1 MSSPNIEIHEFS
13 TGIHFQQRV
22 NGWVSLGF
30 TGQYMNATINPIPQ
44 VVERSI
50 ANQEFALTEGSS
62 TENPAIIGRIV
73 GSGNDAWS
81 VMAVVT
87 RGQDEVGRSAAFYR
101 YFLCQGDNNLRFIL
115 TWWEQDQK
123 PTFNPL
129 DFEGS
134 PFLFMGESGQPHL
147 TKEDESL
154 PFEQDQAIVLPAE
167 NQSDLFTLNALAI
180 IKFNKSKKVLPVAW
194 AFNVEALEKPERFQV
209 IQPASQ
215 RAYDGLKR
223 AIANAAQVVS
233 AINIDE
239 AALKSA
245 IRSLMNSSTVK
256 PEAVQEIVK
265 GLENKDVTADYWES
279 LFNAQG
285 ADKAIKQKI
294 YSSQMVRLITL
305 RAMVIP
311 ESLPQFL
318 AWLNVQ
324 AGKKPDENQ
333 TVSLDFQKAIRAS
346 FPKEQLTK
354 GIRYLLLNLLNK
366 KISVDSLC
374 WSLMIDGSAWVYAQ
388 KEFIADIRDDL
399 QLICNYFSSPRTLY
413 KSSSY
418 TDPNSVLTSS
428 SSFPPQNDSQ
438 FHHVQPPI
446 KKDSWQ
452 DNFKYQKQIWANL
465 INNWQGIQQG
475 YYKIEEYQPL
485 AELFENFRQYDLA
498 AYFYQVSDG
507 IVNKDLY
514 YEVANQQ
521 YRHRRSPVV
530 FGVEIEPKKNLIDHV
545 LDFITQEYIVPIQFV
560 IPLSLFIL
568 VSGWFIGTKNWESYT
583 NETDIEK
590 SLCSKTF
597 KDTKNCPVIVLDP
610 KTSYGFSEIKQ
621 LIPEV
626 VEGVTKQK
634 KGEEDIKYQTADKK
648 YNKEMSEGK
657 SATPPQEKTEEN
669 IRQEVI
675 GKLGNILY
683 PNNTALKYEDLK
695 PGKDPTDLKTQKQWV
710 TAIYNY
716 QIKKNVRYQKI
727 ADNGNKSDKCNQRI
741 LWVCLSK
748 SGEDNDTSDSVDNAK
763 DSELY
768 KKLKNDILAPIKS
781 EQSRGINSP
790 SQSSSRLKPTGN
802 LKGGSEN

>member
-215 RAYDGLKR
+215 RAYDVLKR

-311 ESLPQFL
+311 ETLPQFL

-399 QLICNYFSSPRTLY
+399 QLICNYFSSPRTSS

-418 TDPNSVLTSS
+418 TDPHSVLTSG
-428 SSFPPQNDSQ
+428 SSFASQNDSQ

-465 INNWQGIQQG
+465 INSWQGIQQG
-475 YYKIEEYQPL
+475 YYKIEEYQPF
-485 AELFENFRQYDLA
+485 AELFENLRQYDLA

-507 IVNKDLY
+507 IVAKNLY

-521 YRHRRSPVV
+521 HRRSPVI

-568 VSGWFIGTKNWESYT
+568 ISGWFIGAKNWESHT
-583 NETDIEK
+583 SATDIEK
-590 SLCSKTF
+590 SLCSRTF
-597 KDTKNCPVIVLDP
+597 KDGKNCPVIVLEP
-610 KTSYGFSEIKQ
+610 GYSFSKIKQ
-621 LIPEV
+621 LVPAV
-626 VEGVTKQK
+626 VDDIVSEKTNQDQTSNSVKNNNQQTSRTTGVNTT
-634 KGEEDIKYQTADKK
+634 EEDMRTKVVQKLRSLTG
-648 YNKEMSEGK
+648 S
-657 SATPPQEKTEEN
+657 TE
-669 IRQEVI
+669 
-675 GKLGNILY
+675 
-683 PNNTALKYEDLK
+683 LKYEDLK
-695 PGKDPTDLKTQKQWV
+695 SGEEPTDLEIQKKWM

-716 QIKKNVRYQKI
+716 QIKKNVTYQKII
-727 ADNGNKSDKCNQRI
+727 ADNGNKSDECNQRI
-741 LWVCLSK
+741 FWVCLSK
-748 SGEDNDTSDSVDNAK
+748 SGEDNDTRNGVNEK

-768 KKLKNDILAPIKS
+768 KKLKGDILRAMKS

>member
-13 TGIHFQQRV
+13 TGIHVQQRA

-62 TENPAIIGRIV
+62 TEKPAIIGRIV
-73 GSGNDAWS
+73 GSGDDIWS

-147 TKEDESL
+147 TKEDKSL
-154 PFEQDQAIVLPAE
+154 PFEQDQAIVLPAK
-167 NQSDLFTLNALAI
+167 NQHDLYTINALAI

-223 AIANAAQVVS
+223 AIANAGQVVS
-233 AINIDE
+233 AINVDE

-245 IRSLMNSSTVK
+245 IRSLINSSTVK

-265 GLENKDVTADYWES
+265 GLETKGIKSDYWES

-285 ADKAIKQKI
+285 AEKAIKQKI
-294 YSSQMVRLITL
+294 YSSQMVRLMTL

-318 AWLNVQ
+318 AWLNIQ

-333 TVSLDFQKAIRAS
+333 TVSLELQKAIRGLAL

-354 GIRYLLLNLLNK
+354 GIRYLLLNLFHKN
-366 KISVDSLC
+366 ISVDSLS
-374 WSLMIDGSAWVYAQ
+374 WLLMIEGSAWVYAQ

-399 QLICNYFSSPRTLY
+399 QLICNYFSSPRTLD
-413 KSSSY
+413 KTSSY
-418 TDPNSVLTSS
+418 PD
-428 SSFPPQNDSQ
+428 FPSRNDSQ
-438 FHHVQPPI
+438 FHYVQPPI

-452 DNFKYQKQIWANL
+452 NNFKCQKEIWATL
-465 INNWQGIQQG
+465 INNWQGIQRG
-475 YYKIEEYQPL
+475 YSKREEYQPF
-485 AELFENFRQYDLA
+485 AELFER
-498 AYFYQVSDG
+498 
-507 IVNKDLY
+507 
-514 YEVANQQ
+514 
-521 YRHRRSPVV
+521 
-530 FGVEIEPKKNLIDHV
+530 
-545 LDFITQEYIVPIQFV
+545 
-560 IPLSLFIL
+560 
-568 VSGWFIGTKNWESYT
+568 
-583 NETDIEK
+583 
-590 SLCSKTF
+590 F
-597 KDTKNCPVIVLDP
+597 K
-610 KTSYGFSEIKQ
+610 Q
-621 LIPEV
+621 
-626 VEGVTKQK
+626 
-634 KGEEDIKYQTADKK
+634 
-648 YNKEMSEGK
+648 
-657 SATPPQEKTEEN
+657 
-669 IRQEVI
+669 
-675 GKLGNILY
+675 
-683 PNNTALKYEDLK
+683 
-695 PGKDPTDLKTQKQWV
+695 
-710 TAIYNY
+710 
-716 QIKKNVRYQKI
+716 
-727 ADNGNKSDKCNQRI
+727 
-741 LWVCLSK
+741 
-748 SGEDNDTSDSVDNAK
+748 
-763 DSELY
+763 
-768 KKLKNDILAPIKS
+768 
-781 EQSRGINSP
+781 
-790 SQSSSRLKPTGN
+790 
-802 LKGGSEN
+802 

>member
-13 TGIHFQQRV
+13 TGIHFQQMV

-50 ANQEFALTEGSS
+50 ANQEFDLREGSS
-62 TENPAIIGRIV
+62 TEKPAIIGRIV
-73 GSGNDAWS
+73 GGGDDTWS

-87 RGQDEVGRSAAFYR
+87 RGQDEGERSAAFHR
-101 YFLCQGDNNLRFIL
+101 YFLCQGDHNLRFIL
-115 TWWEQDQK
+115 TWWEQNQK

-129 DFEGS
+129 DFQGS
-134 PFLFMGESGQPHL
+134 PHLFMGESGQPHR

-167 NQSDLFTLNALAI
+167 NQCDLYTLNALAI
-180 IKFNKSKKVLPVAW
+180 RKKKECKNGLPVAW

-256 PEAVQEIVK
+256 PEAVEEIVK
-265 GLENKDVTADYWES
+265 GLETKDVTADYWES

-374 WSLMIDGSAWVYAQ
+374 WLLMIDGSAWVYAQ

-399 QLICNYFSSPRTLY
+399 QLIYDHFSSPRTSS

-428 SSFPPQNDSQ
+428 SSFASQNDSQ
-438 FHHVQPPI
+438 SHHVQPPI

-521 YRHRRSPVV
+521 HRHRRSPVV

-568 VSGWFIGTKNWESYT
+568 VSGWFIGTKTWESHT
-583 NETDIEK
+583 SATDIEK

-597 KDTKNCPVIVLDP
+597 QGKNCPVIVLEP
-610 KTSYGFSEIKQ
+610 GYSFSKIKK
-621 LIPEV
+621 LIPAV
-626 VEGVTKQK
+626 VDDIVSEKTNQYQTSNNVRNNSQQTSRTTGVNTT
-634 KGEEDIKYQTADKK
+634 EEDMRTKVVQ
-648 YNKEMSEGK
+648 
-657 SATPPQEKTEEN
+657 
-669 IRQEVI
+669 
-675 GKLGNILY
+675 KLGSL
-683 PNNTALKYEDLK
+683 TGSTGLKYEDLIS
-695 PGKDPTDLKTQKQWV
+695 GEEPTDLEIQKQWM

-716 QIKKNVRYQKI
+716 QIKKNVTYQKII
-727 ADNGNKSDKCNQRI
+727 ADNGNKSDECNQRI
-741 LWVCLSK
+741 FWVCLSK
-748 SGEDNDTSDSVDNAK
+748 SGEDNNTSNGVNEK

-768 KKLKNDILAPIKS
+768 KKLKNDISAAIKS

-802 LKGGSEN
+802 

>member
-62 TENPAIIGRIV
+62 TEKPAIIGRIV
-73 GSGNDAWS
+73 GSGDDVWS

-101 YFLCQGDNNLRFIL
+101 YFLCQGDHNLRSIL
-115 TWWEQDQK
+115 SWWEQNQK
-123 PTFNPL
+123 PRFNPL
-129 DFEGS
+129 DFKGTPHSYIRE
-134 PFLFMGESGQPHL
+134 PRQP
-147 TKEDESL
+147 EVNPENESL
-154 PFEQDQAIVLPAE
+154 PLHQLEPIVLLPE
-167 NQSDLFTLNALAI
+167 NQSDLFTLNILAM
-180 IKFNKSKKVLPVAW
+180 KKMKECKNGLPVAW

-215 RAYDGLKR
+215 RAYDVLKR

-256 PEAVQEIVK
+256 PEAVEEIVK

-324 AGKKPDENQ
+324 AAKKPDENQ

-374 WSLMIDGSAWVYAQ
+374 WLLMIDGSAWVYAQ
-388 KEFIADIRDDL
+388 RQFITDIQDDL
-399 QLICNYFSSPRTLY
+399 QLIYDHFSSPRTSY
-413 KSSSY
+413 KSSFS
-418 TDPNSVLTSS
+418 TDPNLVLTSS

-438 FHHVQPPI
+438 FHHVQPQI

-452 DNFKYQKQIWANL
+452 NNFKYQKQIWANL
-465 INNWQGIQQG
+465 INSWQGIQQG
-475 YYKIEEYQPL
+475 YYKIEEYQPF
-485 AELFENFRQYDLA
+485 AELFENFRQYELA

-507 IVNKDLY
+507 IVDKDLY

-521 YRHRRSPVV
+521 HRRSPVV

-560 IPLSLFIL
+560 IPLSLLIL
-568 VSGWFIGTKNWESYT
+568 VSGWFIGTKTWESHT
-583 NETDIEK
+583 SATEIEK

-597 KDTKNCPVIVLDP
+597 QDDKNCQVIVLNP
-610 KTSYGFSEIKQ
+610 GYSFGEIKQ
-621 LIPEV
+621 LIPAV

-634 KGEEDIKYQTADKK
+634 RQEEDNKYQKANEK
-648 YNKEMSEGK
+648 YDKEMSRGK

-669 IRQEVI
+669 IRKEVI
-675 GKLGNILY
+675 DNLGNILY
-683 PNNTALKYEDLK
+683 PNNTALKYEDLY
-695 PGKDPTDLKTQKQWV
+695 PGKEATDLKTQKQWV

-727 ADNGNKSDKCNQRI
+727 ADNGNKSDECNQRI

-748 SGEDNDTSDSVDNAK
+748 SGEDNNTSNGVNEK

-768 KKLKNDILAPIKS
+768 KKLKGDILRAMKS

-802 LKGGSEN
+802 LKGGGEN

>member
-13 TGIHFQQRV
+13 TGIHVQQRV

-62 TENPAIIGRIV
+62 TEKPAIIGRIV
-73 GSGNDAWS
+73 GSGNDVWS

-101 YFLCQGDNNLRFIL
+101 YFLCQGDHNLRFIL

-154 PFEQDQAIVLPAE
+154 PFEQDQAIVLPAG

-180 IKFNKSKKVLPVAW
+180 RKMKECKNGLPVAW

-223 AIANAAQVVS
+223 AITNAAQVVS
-233 AINIDE
+233 AINVDE

-245 IRSLMNSSTVK
+245 IRSLINSSTVK

-265 GLENKDVTADYWES
+265 GLETKEIESDYWES

-285 ADKAIKQKI
+285 AEKAIKQKI
-294 YSSQMVRLITL
+294 YSSQMVRLMTL

-318 AWLNVQ
+318 AWLNIQ

-333 TVSLDFQKAIRAS
+333 TVSLELQKAIRGLAL

-354 GIRYLLLNLLNK
+354 GIRYLLLNLFNK
-366 KISVDSLC
+366 NISVDSLS
-374 WSLMIDGSAWVYAQ
+374 WLLMIEGSAWVYAQ

-399 QLICNYFSSPRTLY
+399 QLIYDYFSGPRTLD
-413 KSSSY
+413 KTSSY
-418 TDPNSVLTSS
+418 PYFVS
-428 SSFPPQNDSQ
+428 QNDSQ
-438 FHHVQPPI
+438 FHHIQPPI
-446 KKDSWQ
+446 TKDSWQ
-452 DNFKYQKQIWANL
+452 NNFKCQKEIWATL
-465 INNWQGIQQG
+465 IKSWPGIQQG
-475 YYKIEEYQPL
+475 YSKKEEYQPF
-485 AELFENFRQYDLA
+485 AELFERLKQYDLA

-514 YEVANQQ
+514 YEVANQP
-521 YRHRRSPVV
+521 HRGSPVV
-530 FGVEIEPKKNLIDHV
+530 FGLEIEPKKNLIDHV
-545 LDFITQEYIVPIQFV
+545 LDFITLEVDMKIQFV
-560 IPLSLFIL
+560 IPLSLLIL
-568 VSGWFIGTKNWESYT
+568 GSGWFIGTKTWESHT
-583 NETDIEK
+583 SATEIEK
-590 SLCSKTF
+590 SLCNKTF
-597 KDTKNCPVIVLDP
+597 QDGKNKDIKNCQVIVLDP
-610 KTSYGFSEIKQ
+610 GYGFNEIKQ
-621 LIPEV
+621 LIPAV
-626 VEGVTKQK
+626 VDDVVNEKTEQDPTSNNVDNNGKQTSRRTGEK
-634 KGEEDIKYQTADKK
+634 KTEEDIR
-648 YNKEMSEGK
+648 
-657 SATPPQEKTEEN
+657 EEDVE
-669 IRQEVI
+669 Q
-675 GKLGNILY
+675 KLKGILPGGVELQY
-683 PNNTALKYEDLK
+683 RDLK
-695 PGKDPTDLKTQKQWV
+695 PGKEPTDLKTQKEWM

-716 QIKKNVRYQKI
+716 QIKKNLTYQKI
-727 ADNGNKSDKCNQRI
+727 AGHGNENNQCNLQI
-741 LWVCLSK
+741 FGICLWS
-748 SGEDNDTSDSVDNAK
+748 SGQDDSFNNVTDVKN
-763 DSELY
+763 SELY
-768 KKLKNDILAPIKS
+768 SKLKADILAAMKPK
-781 EQSRGINSP
+781 QSTNINSP
-790 SQSSSRLKPTGN
+790 STLKTSQKSPQTAN
-802 LKGGSEN
+802 IKPANPKN

>member
-62 TENPAIIGRIV
+62 TEKPAIIGRIV
-73 GSGNDAWS
+73 GSGDDVWS

-101 YFLCQGDNNLRFIL
+101 YFLCQGDHNLRSIL
-115 TWWEQDQK
+115 SWWEQNQK
-123 PTFNPL
+123 PRFNPL
-129 DFEGS
+129 DFKGTPHSYIRE
-134 PFLFMGESGQPHL
+134 PRQP
-147 TKEDESL
+147 EVNPENESL
-154 PFEQDQAIVLPAE
+154 PLHQLEPIVLLPE
-167 NQSDLFTLNALAI
+167 NQSDLFTLNILAM
-180 IKFNKSKKVLPVAW
+180 KKMKECKNGLPVAW

-256 PEAVQEIVK
+256 PEAVEEIVK

-285 ADKAIKQKI
+285 AEKAIKQKI

-318 AWLNVQ
+318 AWLNIQ
-324 AGKKPDENQ
+324 SGKKPDENQ

-374 WSLMIDGSAWVYAQ
+374 WLLMIDGSAWVYAQ
-388 KEFIADIRDDL
+388 KQFIADIQDDL
-399 QLICNYFSSPRTLY
+399 QLIYDHFSSPRTSS

-465 INNWQGIQQG
+465 INSWQGIQQG
-475 YYKIEEYQPL
+475 YYKIEEYQPF
-485 AELFENFRQYDLA
+485 AELFENFRQYELA

-507 IVNKDLY
+507 IVDKDLY

-521 YRHRRSPVV
+521 HRRSPVV

-560 IPLSLFIL
+560 IPLSLLIL
-568 VSGWFIGTKNWESYT
+568 VSGWFIGVKTWESHT
-583 NETDIEK
+583 SATDIEK

-610 KTSYGFSEIKQ
+610 KINYGFSEIKQ

-634 KGEEDIKYQTADKK
+634 KGEEDIKYQKANEK
-648 YNKEMSEGK
+648 YDKEMSRVK

-683 PNNTALKYEDLK
+683 PNNTALKYEDLY
-695 PGKDPTDLKTQKQWV
+695 PGKEATDLKTQKQWV

-727 ADNGNKSDKCNQRI
+727 ADNGNKSDECNQRI

-748 SGEDNDTSDSVDNAK
+748 SGEDNNTSNGVNEK

-768 KKLKNDILAPIKS
+768 KKLKGDILRAMKS
-781 EQSRGINSP
+781 EQSRGINSL
-790 SQSSSRLKPTGN
+790 SD
-802 LKGGSEN
+802 

>member
-73 GSGNDAWS
+73 GSGDDVWS

-101 YFLCQGDNNLRFIL
+101 YFLCQGDHNLRSIL
-115 TWWEQDQK
+115 SWWEQNQK
-123 PTFNPL
+123 PRFNPL
-129 DFEGS
+129 DFKGTPHSYIRE
-134 PFLFMGESGQPHL
+134 PRQP
-147 TKEDESL
+147 EVNPENESL
-154 PFEQDQAIVLPAE
+154 PLHQLEPIVLLPE
-167 NQSDLFTLNALAI
+167 NQSDLFTLNILAM
-180 IKFNKSKKVLPVAW
+180 KKMKECKNGLPVAW

-215 RAYDGLKR
+215 RAYDVLKR

-413 KSSSY
+413 KSSSH
-418 TDPNSVLTSS
+418 SVLTSS
-428 SSFPPQNDSQ
+428 SSFAPQNDSQ
-438 FHHVQPPI
+438 SHHVQPPI

-521 YRHRRSPVV
+521 HRRSPVV

-583 NETDIEK
+583 SATDIEK

-634 KGEEDIKYQTADKK
+634 KGEEDIKYQKANEK
-648 YNKEMSEGK
+648 YDKEMSRGK

-675 GKLGNILY
+675 NKLEDIFY
-683 PNNTALKYEDLK
+683 PNNTALKYEDLS
-695 PGKDPTDLKTQKQWV
+695 PGKELTDLKTQKEWM

-716 QIKKNVRYQKI
+716 QIRSNKHNVAISKFTNTGDVRNKCKPTILNWCLWSLGQDDSPNNVIDVKNSTLYQK
-727 ADNGNKSDKCNQRI
+727 
-741 LWVCLSK
+741 
-748 SGEDNDTSDSVDNAK
+748 
-763 DSELY
+763 
-768 KKLKNDILAPIKS
+768 LKADILKAM
-781 EQSRGINSP
+781 
-790 SQSSSRLKPTGN
+790 KPEITPN
-802 LKGGSEN
+802 NISNKGSENKTSNSSNTGTGSQRPR